1 MSLSRRMRIAALL
14 ASLLLS
20 FGSYAVEVAGVKVE
34 EKVMAGSQELVLN
47 GAGLRTK
54 FVFKVYVGALYVV
67 QKTTNPTAIVDS
79 TSPRRMVL
87 RMLRDMDAE
96 ALYNA
101 LDEGLRNNLTASEL
115 VDLKPRIEQL
125 GAIMKGIGKVKEG
138 DMIAIDFGAGG
149 IEIGLNGKER
159 GKLEGAA
166 IAQALFKVWLGE
178 NPADGS
184 LKKAL
189 LGG

>member
-1 MSLSRRMRIAALL
+1 MSLSRRMRIVALL